1 MSRLELLSFARPRE
15 IKKKVDVFVRANR
28 GCLMITTE
36 LTSAGLCLLN
46 LIQAETYQGQQEPK
60 ESEETG

>member
-1 MSRLELLSFARPRE
+1 
-15 IKKKVDVFVRANR
+15 
-28 GCLMITTE
+28 MITTE

-46 LIQAETYQGQQEPK
+46 LIQVETYQGQQEPK